1 MKATVIGS
9 QADNGMTRLVLLTRA
24 VMVIVLLLLCVLDLH
39 EAAAQPG
46 AQPARPAQ
54 PAAPPAPAPTTD
66 ARIINWLDCVECSNQ
81 ELDVLARQGDAI
93 VPALQQVLLNGPSQD
108 RLDAKRRSLESGY
121 RSMKQ
126 YEQRRPDRAVPLTE
140 QQYIALYQEKF
151 VLLNRTRAARALGVI
166 NSPEA
171 RRVLVQALQA
181 NPQPELR
188 RDLERAL
195 KPQR

>member
-1 MKATVIGS
+1 MLG
-9 QADNGMTRLVLLTRA
+9 
-24 VMVIVLLLLCVLDLH
+24 LDLH